1 MAQLS
6 IKENKKNNSA
16 ELTLSGELVLEKVPE
31 IQARLQAVSDKFA
44 EIHLILKDVS
54 QIDMS
59 AMQLLPALDKK
70 MKANNKNVKF
80 TFDLDKDK
88 HKLLKQSGFLYLTD
102 NLKK

>member
-6 IKENKKNNSA
+6 IEENKNNNSA
-16 ELTLSGELVLEKVPE
+16 ELTLSGELVLEKIPE
-31 IQARLQAVSDKFA
+31 VQAKLQAVSDKFA
-44 EIHLILKDVS
+44 EIHVVLKDVS

-80 TFDLDKDK
+80 TFDLNNDKQR
-88 HKLLKQSGFLYLTD
+88 LIERSGFLYLTD